1 MSKRII
7 FLGFVW
13 FMVCSIFATDEV
25 LMRIGDK
32 KILQSEFEYFYKK
45 NTIDT
50 ALNSSLEDY
59 LQLFQ
64 NFKLKVCEAET
75 LGIDTT
81 SSFLEEFRVY
91 RSQNASLYLTDK
103 NKEELL
109 MKEIY
114 SHLLE
119 DVDASHIL
127 IKVPFNA
134 SPEDTLLLY
143 QKALNICKRLEK
155 ENFEEVAKEV
165 SDDYSTKQKGG
176 RLGFFTGMMT
186 IFPFENAAYKTKI
199 GEVSEP
205 IRSSIGYHIIKVH
218 DRRKAIGE
226 IRVAHI
232 LKQIPQQITTKE
244 QDSIQNLVQEI
255 HKRLEKKEDF
265 ALLAR
270 SFSDDRKTYSNGG
283 ELMWFGLGKMTKEFE
298 KAAFD
303 LREVGEISK
312 PIKTIYGWHIIQL
325 KEKRDVFPYEK
336 KKNDIAR
343 LIQYDGRKELIRQSF
358 IKQLKKEYGFSVD
371 SSSLRNVS
379 IIFSNAENKS
389 VFLEKIKNE
398 NQVVLAT
405 FANQTIF
412 SGDFADFL
420 VKEFTKAKS
429 EDFNVVF
436 DYFAGEKVFAFED
449 SQLENKYPDFKN
461 LMQEY
466 HDGLLL
472 FEISRQKVWEEATK
486 DTVKLREFFEQNKE
500 KFAWEKPRYKGFLLE
515 CRNKKIAKQA
525 KQIIKNAN
533 PDSIINY
540 IENRINIDSVANIKI
555 QKGFWTKGDNEI
567 IDKTIF
573 KVKTSNKRNSNL
585 PIIVTVGE
593 KIKIPENYNDALG
606 KVITLYQS
614 QLEKE
619 WISDLRK
626 KYPIWVNKN
635 LLKNYCK

>member
-81 SSFLEEFRVY
+81 SSFLEEFRGY

-226 IRVAHI
+226 IKDRTQLRVEAI
-232 LKQIPQQITTKE
+232 YKI
-244 QDSIQNLVQEI
+244 QDYL
-255 HKRLEKKEDF
+255 
-265 ALLAR
+265 
-270 SFSDDRKTYSNGG
+270 RK
-283 ELMWFGLGKMTKEFE
+283 
-298 KAAFD
+298 
-303 LREVGEISK
+303 VC
-312 PIKTIYGWHIIQL
+312 
-325 KEKRDVFPYEK
+325 
-336 KKNDIAR
+336 
-343 LIQYDGRKELIRQSF
+343 
-358 IKQLKKEYGFSVD
+358 
-371 SSSLRNVS
+371 
-379 IIFSNAENKS
+379 
-389 VFLEKIKNE
+389 
-398 NQVVLAT
+398 
-405 FANQTIF
+405 
-412 SGDFADFL
+412 
-420 VKEFTKAKS
+420 
-429 EDFNVVF
+429 
-436 DYFAGEKVFAFED
+436 
-449 SQLENKYPDFKN
+449 
-461 LMQEY
+461 
-466 HDGLLL
+466 
-472 FEISRQKVWEEATK
+472 EATK
-486 DTVKLREFFEQNKE
+486 GFSWYAETSITIYWLVKQHEIGDRGRNGVSFRFDGNGYVRIYQGG
-500 KFAWEKPRYKGFLLE
+500 FASSLEIKDFL
-515 CRNKKIAKQA
+515 NKKESDFYYTYDNGQIKWNEGYLELIDRWAEIKQ
-525 KQIIKNAN
+525 QIESCAEKAMLERMNKTQQELA
-533 PDSIINY
+533 DFKASY
-540 IENRINIDSVANIKI
+540 EKVAN
-555 QKGFWTKGDNEI
+555 FE
-567 IDKTIF
+567 
-573 KVKTSNKRNSNL
+573 
-585 PIIVTVGE
+585 
-593 KIKIPENYNDALG
+593 A
-606 KVITLYQS
+606 
-614 QLEKE
+614 
-619 WISDLRK
+619 
-626 KYPIWVNKN
+626 
-635 LLKNYCK
+635 